1 MGVLSDHTSC
11 MSSITFFSISC
22 GMNGSP
28 SGTAS
33 PKSSPEPISLKSYF
47 QSVLMVDSLSNVG
60 MKLYSSLNN
69 SLFDSVKFDLD
80 NNNNRVEILY
90 ASPY

>member
-1 MGVLSDHTSC
+1 MEL
-11 MSSITFFSISC
+11 
-22 GMNGSP
+22 
-28 SGTAS
+28 
-33 PKSSPEPISLKSYF
+33 KISLKSYF

-60 MKLYSSLNN
+60 MKLYSNLNN

-80 NNNNRVEILY
+80 NNNRVEILY